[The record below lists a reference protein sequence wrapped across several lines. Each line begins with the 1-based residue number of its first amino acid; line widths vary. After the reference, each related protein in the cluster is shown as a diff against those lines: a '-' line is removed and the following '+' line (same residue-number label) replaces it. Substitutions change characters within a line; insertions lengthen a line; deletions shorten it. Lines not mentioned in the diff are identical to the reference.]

1 METQDSEYES
11 VDRYASEE
19 PLPPA
24 RIMPVPEAL
33 AITNT
38 TLSIA
43 VAAFKACQS
52 AYSLVQNIRNAPKQ
66 VQRLTNDVHGLY
78 QVLGLLQAALEQDN
92 VANARLPSQM
102 IQDLEALLGTCTKLS
117 RDIIVTLNPF
127 VGLDGTVRG
136 GTWRNLKWEMY
147 KKNNVEVLQQ
157 TLETCKLTISM
168 AVSSLNFITGSQ
180 TQKMI
185 EQIRQ
190 DVAHLRTHAD
200 LQEDDFDDIEGSSTR
215 AWASDD
221 ELSISSFALPLRRY
235 LEETESLVDPES
247 GSYRSESIAGSAD
260 DTRRLNPTFAS
271 GLSSEDEEPG
281 LDKFRKMNLD
291 SAAIDRAFIH
301 ALNTVKKI
309 PRTGASRP
317 SLSHRLQLYGFYKQ
331 AMEGD
336 VDNVMDRP
344 IGIGEEEEEDTI
356 KKDQEKY
363 DAWAA
368 QKGLSRTEAKRMYI
382 NAMIGTMQEY
392 ASSTAEQRAL
402 LDELEN
408 VWDQVETNSTFPPR
422 SYPVE
427 TIILAQ

>member
-1 METQDSEYES
+1 LFAHQ
-11 VDRYASEE
+11 
-19 PLPPA
+19 
-24 RIMPVPEAL
+24 
-33 AITNT
+33 
-38 TLSIA
+38 
-43 VAAFKACQS
+43 
-52 AYSLVQNIRNAPKQ
+52 
-66 VQRLTNDVHGLY
+66 
-78 QVLGLLQAALEQDN
+78 
-92 VANARLPSQM
+92 
-102 IQDLEALLGTCTKLS
+102 
-117 RDIIVTLNPF
+117 
-127 VGLDGTVRG
+127 
-136 GTWRNLKWEMY
+136 
-147 KKNNVEVLQQ
+147 
-157 TLETCKLTISM
+157 IS
-168 AVSSLNFITGSQ
+168 ITGSQ

-392 ASSTAEQRAL
+392 ASSTA
-402 LDELEN
+402 
-408 VWDQVETNSTFPPR
+408 
-422 SYPVE
+422 
-427 TIILAQ
+427 